1 MKTFNIAE
9 ITVTHTYCYE
19 PSDYLEY
26 CEENDITPTETGF
39 FNFILPEVNE
49 DFPNSQHHPYTVTYK
64 DNDND

>member
-1 MKTFNIAE
+1 MDQFNIAE
-9 ITVTHTYCYE
+9 IEVTHTYYYE

-49 DFPNSQHHPYTVTYK
+49 DFPNSQHHPYKVIYTK
-64 DNDND
+64 P